1 MLDTLLLISGLLLAS
16 AEHAPDA
23 PASTWGFNLAGV
35 ACIAVLAY
43 RNRER

>member
-43 RNRER
+43 RNREK